1 MRKELDE
8 ERELATE
15 LDLMEYR
22 MMPVSALALA
32 IIERTAWGQ
41 RVQAQREALVAMM
54 EEYEPNDDAP
64 IPAAV
69 TLARKVLNE
78 APR

>member
-1 MRKELDE
+1 MSNELDE

-22 MMPVSALALA
+22 TMPVSELALA

-41 RVQAQREALVAMM
+41 RVQAQREACEFAA
-54 EEYEPNDDAP
+54 EYARVTEVRDKAR
-64 IPAAV
+64 AA
-69 TLARKVLNE
+69 LGKE
-78 APR
+78 A